1 MKRHINKTI
10 YGTQQEALERGIR
23 YRKRLTKVISKIC
36 ETSVSNNYQHLYVY
50 GPAGIG
56 KTYLVKKQL
65 EESGVKHYLVS
76 GANSIYTLGVFLAVL
91 QFSNTEREKRYIFI
105 DDCDEILKSEAN
117 CNIMKN
123 VLFGEKKFVY
133 EKSMNSILPT
143 LTEVQRSAILNFS
156 SDDKMGYSVPTDNL
170 VFIFTSNFKLPCD
183 DEVQAARE
191 KGRSKAVLMAHHN
204 AIRSRVQCADFDL
217 SDAEKWGWSADVI
230 LNTSCLESLNLT
242 EEERKQILDFNWN
255 NWERLKE
262 RSIRSIEKI
271 AVALRENPEDY
282 MDVWEID
289 FLKN

>member
-1 MKRHINKTI
+1 
-10 YGTQQEALERGIR
+10 
-23 YRKRLTKVISKIC
+23 
-36 ETSVSNNYQHLYVY
+36 LYVY

-56 KTYLVKKQL
+56 KTFLVKKQL

-91 QFSNTEREKRYIFI
+91 QSSNPEREKRYIFI

-133 EKSMNSILPT
+133 EKSMNSIMPT
-143 LTEVQRSAILNFS
+143 LTEVQRSAILSFS
-156 SDDKMGYSVPTDNL
+156 SDDKMGYSIPTDNL
-170 VFIFTSNFKLPCD
+170 VFIFTSNFKLPFD

-271 AVALRENPEDY
+271 ALALRENPEDY

-289 FLKN
+289 FLNN

>member
-1 MKRHINKTI
+1 MTRTIKRIQ
-10 YGTQQEALERGIR
+10 GTQVEALERGQK
-23 YRKRLTKVISKIC
+23 YRRRLTKVISKIC
-36 ETSVSNNYQHLYVY
+36 ENSITNNYQHLYVY

-56 KTYLVKKQL
+56 KTFLVKKQL
-65 EESGVKHYLVS
+65 EESEVKHYLVS

-91 QFSNTEREKRYIFI
+91 QASNPEREKHYIFI

-123 VLFGEKKFVY
+123 ALFGEKKFVY
-133 EKSMNSILPT
+133 EKSMNSIIPT
-143 LTEVQRSAILNFS
+143 LTEVQRSAILSFS
-156 SDDKMGYSVPTDNL
+156 SDDKMGYSVPTDNF
-170 VFIFTSNFKLPCD
+170 VFIFTSNFKLPFD

-271 AVALRENPEDY
+271 ALALRENPEDY

-289 FLKN
+289 FLNN

>member
-1 MKRHINKTI
+1 MTRTI
-10 YGTQQEALERGIR
+10 KKIQGTKEDALERGKM
-23 YRKRLTKVISKIC
+23 YRKRFSKVITKIC
-36 ETSVSNNYQHLYVY
+36 EDSVTQRYQHLYVY

-56 KTYLVKKQL
+56 KTFMVKKQL
-65 EESGVKHYLVS
+65 EESGVKHYLVT
-76 GANSIYTLGVFLAVL
+76 GANSIFTLGVFLAVL
-91 QFSNTEREKRYIFI
+91 QSSNPEREKCYIFI

-133 EKSMNSILPT
+133 EKSMNSIMPT
-143 LTEVQRSAILNFS
+143 LTEVQRSAILSFS
-156 SDDKMGYSVPTDNL
+156 SDDKMGYAVPTDNL

-230 LNTSCLESLNLT
+230 LNTTCLESLNLT
-242 EEERKQILDFNWN
+242 EEERKQVLDFNWN

-289 FLKN
+289 FLNK